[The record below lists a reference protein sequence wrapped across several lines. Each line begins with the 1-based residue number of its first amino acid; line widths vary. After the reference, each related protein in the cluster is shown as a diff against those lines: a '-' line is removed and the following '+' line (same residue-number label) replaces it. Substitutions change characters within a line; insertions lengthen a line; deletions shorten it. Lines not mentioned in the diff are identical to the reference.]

1 MMLFKE
7 KKDCCGCTACMSAC
21 PKNAIAMQPD
31 EEGFLYPKIDE
42 SRCVQC
48 HICER
53 VCPLHHK
60 VDSEQNY
67 EQQIY
72 AAKHLDSQVVD
83 SSSSGG
89 AFTAISDYVLLQG
102 GIVYGACFD
111 SNFKVCH
118 QRTTTKRERDLLK
131 GSKYVQSDLGQTFS
145 QVKQD
150 LEQGEKVLFTGTPC
164 QNAGLLLFLKQ
175 KNVNTDNLFCCDF
188 ICHGTPSP
196 LLWKEY
202 VDFLQERFQDELM
215 KFSFRDKTHGW
226 APLRIKAVFQNFC
239 DTKDSNTK
247 FSFLNLY
254 FSNFI
259 IRPACFHCKYTSYKR
274 VSDITVADFWNIQK
288 SNPNMDDNRGTSL
301 VLVNSQKG
309 AFLFSNAQ
317 KDLKTAQTT
326 PRDCWQPSLQ
336 YPCAEP
342 AGRRKFWQEYKD
354 KGAKY
359 VICKY
364 GKGTLSTRVKSKV
377 TPILKAVGLYKAA
390 GKVYGMIFSKKSTQG
405 R

>member
-53 VCPLHHK
+53 VCPLNHK
-60 VDSEQNY
+60 VDSDQNF

-72 AAKHLDSQVVD
+72 AAKHLDSQIVE

-89 AFTAISDYVLLQG
+89 AFTAISDYVLSQG

-111 SNFKVCH
+111 SEFKVCH
-118 QRTTTKRERDLLK
+118 KRTTTKRERDLLK

-150 LEQGEKVLFTGTPC
+150 LEQGETVLFTGTPC
-164 QNAGLLLFLKQ
+164 QNAGLLRFLRQ
-175 KNVNTDNLFCCDF
+175 KNVNIKNLFCCDF
-188 ICHGTPSP
+188 ICHGVPSP

-202 VDFLQERFQDELM
+202 VNFLQDRFQDKLM
-215 KFSFRDKTHGW
+215 NFSFRDKTHGW
-226 APLRIKAVFQNFC
+226 APLRTRAIFQKFC
-239 DTKDSNTK
+239 DTKHCNNNY
-247 FSFLNLY
+247 SFLNLY
-254 FSNFI
+254 SSLYI
-259 IRPACFHCKYTSYKR
+259 VRPSCFACPYTRYKR
-274 VSDITVADFWNIQK
+274 VSDITVADFWNIEK
-288 SNPNMDDNRGTSL
+288 SNPDMDDNRGTSL

-326 PRDCWQPSLQ
+326 PRDC
-336 YPCAEP
+336 
-342 AGRRKFWQEYKD
+342 
-354 KGAKY
+354 
-359 VICKY
+359 
-364 GKGTLSTRVKSKV
+364 
-377 TPILKAVGLYKAA
+377 
-390 GKVYGMIFSKKSTQG
+390 
-405 R
+405 